1 MSSSQ
6 ATDSNKLQSGVQSL
20 EVGLTVL
27 DVLIEQNEP
36 MMLKEIAHAV
46 DMHPAK
52 VHRYLV
58 SLIRKNYAK
67 QIEDGRYALGA
78 RVNSLSYSGLNQKNM
93 LERLNAVAVE
103 IKNTT
108 QLSVQIAKWFKE
120 GPVVIHSVESDTP
133 VSIITRIGSRMPL
146 TTSATGRLF
155 ASMHNENRIKSLA
168 NAEWLASNANT
179 DIDHKW
185 ELYEQMLANIR
196 SQGYATVTGDM
207 LMGISAISLPIHGV
221 PVATDSGQQV
231 DLSTEYAMTVIGTT
245 EQLPKDKMQQLVE
258 TIKRIMHRHLI
269 DGI

>member
-1 MSSSQ
+1 
-6 ATDSNKLQSGVQSL
+6 
-20 EVGLTVL
+20 
-27 DVLIEQNEP
+27 
-36 MMLKEIAHAV
+36 
-46 DMHPAK
+46 
-52 VHRYLV
+52 
-58 SLIRKNYAK
+58 
-67 QIEDGRYALGA
+67 
-78 RVNSLSYSGLNQKNM
+78 
-93 LERLNAVAVE
+93 
-103 IKNTT
+103 
-108 QLSVQIAKWFKE
+108 WFKE

-168 NAEWLASNANT
+168 NAEWLASNADT

-196 SQGYATVTGDM
+196 SQSYATVTGDM
-207 LMGISAISLPIHGV
+207 LMGISAISLPIHEV